1 METTFITIHD
11 LSREGLVKC
20 ASQGVEDVLG
30 YHPADLKGKSVWEYL
45 HPGEIPFAKTVHRR
59 GIQKDKAAVLSY
71 FQVRHKQG
79 HWICCETVFTIV
91 YDVMVACTSSYAE
104 GSRSHKRAI
113 DAPVVRRL
121 FSSSPRDPRYHMLS
135 YISSKFSQLPKTIS
149 HEPRAALFLN
159 RFTRTSSIMFAT
171 NGVAAILGVTPQQ
184 LVSKSFYYCIDERC
198 LRDAVRCIETA
209 KANDSI
215 AYLRFWYRN
224 PLLGDGDSDVEMMD
238 SDSADEDE
246 EDEDDYDDE
255 SDDDESDTM
264 SGNRSIISSG
274 SDIARSNSNSSGRSL
289 EVTGKYSGESPSSR
303 RHPMHRS
310 TQGRNADRHPLPDL
324 SSQGVTG
331 RPTSEDGEPPI
342 EIEAVVSC
350 SSDVLLVVLR
360 RARPPIPQSVPHD
373 GHPVYAN
380 TLLTPPPSI
389 NPTVPQDSS
398 YGYSQSGLNSSSA
411 STPSGGPEPQEF
423 METVRDVAE
432 LTGGIIGMNGSL
444 ETLGRGSPGGGSS

>member
-1 METTFITIHD
+1 MH
-11 LSREGLVKC
+11 EGPGVKV
-20 ASQGVEDVLG
+20 S
-30 YHPADLKGKSVWEYL
+30 SVFSPL
-45 HPGEIPFAKTVHRR
+45 RQAQT
-59 GIQKDKAAVLSY
+59 
-71 FQVRHKQG
+71 KQ
-79 HWICCETVFTIV
+79 CFTL
-91 YDVMVACTSSYAE
+91 E
-104 GSRSHKRAI
+104 RAI

-135 YISSKFSQLPKTIS
+135 YISSKFSQLPKTLS

-171 NGVAAILGVTPQQ
+171 SGVSSILGVTPQQ

-215 AYLRFWYRN
+215 AYLRFWYRD
-224 PLLGDGDSDVEMMD
+224 PLLGDGNSDVHMSD
-238 SDSADEDE
+238 SDSHDEENVDDEDCG
-246 EDEDDYDDE
+246 DE
-255 SDDDESDTM
+255 SDDERSDGVG
-264 SGNRSIISSG
+264 GNRSINSSG
-274 SDIARSNSNSSGRSL
+274 SDIARSNSGRSL
-289 EVTGKYSGESPSSR
+289 DSVGKYSGESPFSR
-303 RHPMHRS
+303 RYPLHRS
-310 TQGRNADRHPLPDL
+310 PGYNQDRRSLDRLHPEHNP
-324 SSQGVTG
+324 QAATG
-331 RPTSEDGEPPI
+331 RPTSDDGERPI

-389 NPTVPQDSS
+389 NPTVPQDSN
-398 YGYSQSGLNSSSA
+398 YGYTQTGLHSSSSSSVA
-411 STPSGGPEPQEF
+411 SSGGPEPQRF

-432 LTGGIIGMNGSL
+432 LTGGVIGMNGSL
-444 ETLGRGSPGGGSS
+444 EKLGRGQPDQDPS